1 MSGPNCLSRDAAKA
15 SPITAI
21 TANAWSTNKTS
32 FSFSPNAVIPTA
44 PAIIANKGRQQGAAK
59 AITRAP
65 TDPMPSSK
73 ATVRVRRLM
82 LISAKV
88 SQSQQSRPRSEECQQ
103 WPTPTLDN
111 PSDNS
116 SPLFRSAPDQPAAP
130 IKAQNS
136 AAIGPRLFRF
146 HRVSA
151 YSLEPS
157 PRSNE
162 FCDVQ
167 ISQSHFTVSEKL
179 RCPCPCGPSKEI
191 LALQSPDMSILI
203 LAR

>member
-1 MSGPNCLSRDAAKA
+1 MKPASPPRMSGPNCLSRDAAKA

-44 PAIIANKGRQQGAAK
+44 PASIANKGRQHGAAK

-73 ATVRVRRLM
+73 ATVRVRRLI
-82 LISAKV
+82 LISAKI

-116 SPLFRSAPDQPAAP
+116 SLCFYPRAA
-130 IKAQNS
+130 
-136 AAIGPRLFRF
+136 FRF
-146 HRVSA
+146 HGLVFSHSRMRCLSLSVLLRVDRSTFSRTPRAGSA
-151 YSLEPS
+151 E
-157 PRSNE
+157 
-162 FCDVQ
+162 
-167 ISQSHFTVSEKL
+167 T
-179 RCPCPCGPSKEI
+179 
-191 LALQSPDMSILI
+191 
-203 LAR
+203 AR